1 MIAFVR
7 APLREFYLFAWA
19 LLISGCASLPPQLP
33 AKSVTPIP
41 PVSVTEISQFQ
52 LAGRVAVKYA
62 DQGFSGSLRW
72 RHDHAQDDILL
83 LNPLGQG
90 VAHILSTPTGVTLD
104 TSDSQHYQARDA
116 ESLTQKILGW
126 RLPLHGLRYWAQGMA
141 APDSPS
147 KAQRDSDGHVTQLT
161 QDGWDIEYRA
171 YKDVSGKMLPG
182 KIFMQRDDL
191 EIKLLLDTWDLSSTP
206 LQHP

>member
-1 MIAFVR
+1 MIALVR
-7 APLREFYLFAWA
+7 PPMRAFYFAWV
-19 LLISGCASLPPQLP
+19 LFISGCASLPPQLP

-41 PVSVTEISQFQ
+41 SVAEISQFQ

-72 RHDHAQDDILL
+72 RHDPAQDDILL

-104 TSDSQHYQARDA
+104 TSDSRHYQARDA
-116 ESLTQKILGW
+116 ENLTQKILGW

-141 APDSPS
+141 APNAPS
-147 KAQRDSDGHVTQLT
+147 KAQRDSAGHLTQLN

-171 YKDVSGKMLPG
+171 YKEVSGKMLPG

-191 EIKLLLDTWDLSSTP
+191 EIKLLLDTWDLSTP
-206 LQHP
+206 SPQHP

>member
-7 APLREFYLFAWA
+7 APLREFYLLAWV
-19 LLISGCASLPPQLP
+19 LLLSGCASLPPQLA

-41 PVSVTEISQFQ
+41 PVGEISQFQ
-52 LAGRVAVKYA
+52 LAGWVAVKYA

-72 RHDHAQDDILL
+72 RHDATQDDIFL

-90 VAHILSTPTGVTLD
+90 VAHILSTSTGVTLD
-104 TSDSQHYQARDA
+104 TSDSRHYEARDA

-126 RLPLHGLRYWAQGMA
+126 RLPLHGLRYWVQGMA
-141 APDSPS
+141 TPDAPS
-147 KAQRDSDGHVTQLT
+147 KTRRDGDGHLTQLS

-171 YKDVSGKMLPG
+171 YKEVSGKMLPS

-191 EIKLLLDTWDLSSTP
+191 EIKLLLDTWDLSIAP

>member
-1 MIAFVR
+1 MIA
-7 APLREFYLFAWA
+7 LRSPMRVFYLFAGV
-19 LLISGCASLPPQLP
+19 LFISGCAALPP
-33 AKSVTPIP
+33 AKPTIPIAGMP
-41 PVSVTEISQFQ
+41 EISQFQ

-62 DQGFSGSLRW
+62 DQGFSGGLRW
-72 RHDHAQDDILL
+72 RHDAAQDDMLL

-90 VAHILSTPTGVTLD
+90 VAHIVSTPIGVTLD
-104 TSDSQHYQARDA
+104 TSDRQRYQARDA
-116 ESLTQKILGW
+116 ESLTEKILGW

-141 APDSPS
+141 APNVPS
-147 KAQRDSDGHVTQLT
+147 KAQRDSTGHLIQLS